1 MYSLEEELDAFVLA
15 GASRCTAGGCGCAR
29 CAAAEAGRRRRAPR
43 AARSQTSPRSVGP
56 QLPAWRGWTPPVRL
70 NEIMQARATAA
81 RGGAVP
87 ARLRPFIA
95 AGPQVYRLTRAGI
108 DRNRPL
114 NIGMTGNRNSIGERI
129 IQHYRQPSRA
139 DPQVHAAIRNL
150 QPGQILVQAARL
162 AGPMHPRRASNYEG
176 WLQDRE
182 RPLLY
187 NPDTTTFE
195 SAPGGSI
202 HFR

>member
-1 MYSLEEELDAFVLA
+1 MYSLEEELDAFVRRIA
-15 GASRCTAGGCGCAR
+15 NPCGGACGCAQ
-29 CAAAEAGRRRRAPR
+29 CQGKEAARRRAPR
-43 AARSQTSPRSVGP
+43 AARRQTSPRAVGS
-56 QLPAWRGWTPPVRL
+56 QLPGWRGWTPPVRL
-70 NEIMQARATAA
+70 SEIMQARTTAA
-81 RGGAVP
+81 RGGPVP
-87 ARLRPFIA
+87 AHLRPFVA
-95 AGPQVYRLTRAGI
+95 GGPQVYRLTRAGI

-114 NIGMTGNRNSIGERI
+114 NIGMTGNTNSIADRI
-129 IQHYRQPSRA
+129 TQHHRQPSRA

-162 AGPMHPRRASNYEG
+162 AGRLHPRRASNYEG

-195 SAPGGSI
+195 SGDTRRI
-202 HFR
+202 R